1 MPQKRRFSRP
11 GMRVS
16 MTEHLASLFGTAVG
30 MLPTA
35 PARSLE
41 LLTEITAADETA
53 CDAWVGRLRCG
64 DTDRATL
71 FRAWYSR
78 NNFGQLAGAAEISMN
93 SLSARIPIGGLYGDI
108 TYPVNSPL
116 ALTMAFAVREA
127 AEGNF
132 ADALEALEDAP
143 AMGAEY
149 LVSWVRAVIY
159 GAAERW
165 TDVIDEVRAASGWP
179 DKFLGAV
186 AGVAHGVAVTNLGLF
201 TEAERRLT
209 ESNSS
214 PAGEACAPAIAWY
227 LAMARRSQGNE
238 DAAMALLEWLQAT
251 HPSPKVSA
259 ALKDPAYRL
268 VTTTAEKIAA
278 RTDRW
283 DPDSVVA
290 DTSARDELLADA
302 QAELDRQIGLSRVK
316 EQIEKYRAATQ
327 MARIRAARGMKVA
340 QQSKHMI
347 FTGPPGTGKTTIARV
362 VANILAGLGVITEPK
377 LVETSRKDFV
387 AEYEGQSSVKT
398 SRTID
403 RAVGGVLF
411 IDEAYTLVQ
420 ERDGRADPFGTEAL
434 DTLLARME
442 NDRDRLVV
450 IIAGYSADIDRLLE
464 TNDGLRSRFST
475 RVEFDSYSADD
486 IVEIAR
492 VIAEAND
499 SMLSADAAKRVL
511 DAATLLHDRLLN
523 GKPALDIAGN
533 GRYARQLVEA
543 GEQSRDMR
551 LARSLDIES
560 LGVEELSEI
569 SAEDMSSAIAAV
581 HARLSISE

>member
-1 MPQKRRFSRP
+1 
-11 GMRVS
+11 

-35 PARSLE
+35 PVRALE
-41 LLTEITAADETA
+41 LFTEITSADETA

-78 NNFGQLAGAAEISMN
+78 NNFGQLAGTAEISMN
-93 SLSARIPIGGLYGDI
+93 SLNARIPIGGLYGDI

-116 ALTMAFAVREA
+116 AITMAFAVREA

-132 ADALEALEDAP
+132 ADAMEALDDAP
-143 AMGAEY
+143 AMNAEY
-149 LVSWVRAVIY
+149 LVSWIKAVIY

-179 DKFLGAV
+179 DKFLGAA

-214 PAGEACAPAIAWY
+214 PAGEACAPSIAWY

-278 RTDRW
+278 RTDPW
-283 DPDSVVA
+283 DPGSVQA
-290 DTSARDELLADA
+290 DNSGREKLLAEA

-327 MARIRAARGMKVA
+327 MAKVRAARGMKVA

-362 VANILAGLGVITEPK
+362 VANILAGLGVIAEPK

-464 TNDGLRSRFST
+464 TNDGLRSRFAT
-475 RVEFDSYSADD
+475 RVEFDSYSAED
-486 IVEIAR
+486 IVEIAK

-499 SMLSADAAKRVL
+499 SQLSEDAAKRVL

-560 LGVEELSEI
+560 LDVEQLSEI
-569 SAEDMSSAIAAV
+569 SDEDMGNAIAAV
-581 HARLSISE
+581 HGRLNISE

>member
-1 MPQKRRFSRP
+1 
-11 GMRVS
+11 
-16 MTEHLASLFGTAVG
+16 MTDQLTGLFGSAVG

-41 LLTEITAADETA
+41 LFTEITTLDETA
-53 CDAWVGRLRCG
+53 CDAWVGRIRCG
-64 DTDRATL
+64 DTDRVTL

-93 SLSARIPIGGLYGDI
+93 GLNARVPIGGQFGDI

-116 ALTMAFAVREA
+116 AITMGFAVHEA
-127 AEGNF
+127 AVGNH
-132 ADALEALEDAP
+132 ADAMEALEDAP
-143 AMGAEY
+143 ATGAEH
-149 LVSWVRAVIY
+149 LVAWVKTVIY

-165 TDVIDEVRAASGWP
+165 TDVIDEVRGAGNWP
-179 DKFLGAV
+179 DKFLAAA
-186 AGVAHGVAVTNLGLF
+186 AGVAHGVAAVNLGLF

-214 PAGEACAPAIAWY
+214 PAGEACATAIAWY

-238 DAAMALLEWLQAT
+238 ESAVALLEWLQAT
-251 HPSPKVSA
+251 HPEPKVAA
-259 ALKDPAYRL
+259 ALRDPNYRL
-268 VTTTAEKIAA
+268 ETTSPEKIAL
-278 RTDRW
+278 RTDPW
-283 DPDSVVA
+283 DPASVVA
-290 DTSARDELLADA
+290 DNSGREKLLADA

-316 EQIEKYRAATQ
+316 DQIEKYRAATQ
-327 MARIRAARGMKVA
+327 MAKVRAARGMKVA
-340 QQSKHMI
+340 QQSKHII

-362 VANILAGLGVITEPK
+362 VANILAGLGVIAEPK

-398 SRTID
+398 ARTID

-464 TNDGLRSRFST
+464 SNDGLRSRFST
-475 RVEFDSYSADD
+475 RVEFDSYSPDEIVD
-486 IVEIAR
+486 IAKVLAT
-492 VIAEAND
+492 AND
-499 SMLSADAAKRVL
+499 STVSEEASKRVL
-511 DAATLLHDRLLN
+511 EAATLLRQRSLN

-533 GRYARQLVEA
+533 GRYARQLIEA
-543 GEQSRDMR
+543 GEQARDMR
-551 LARSLDIES
+551 LARTVDFDS
-560 LGVEELSEI
+560 LGVEQLSEI
-569 SAEDMSSAIAAV
+569 NGEDMAGAIDAV
-581 HARLSISE
+581 HARLSIVE

>member
-1 MPQKRRFSRP
+1 
-11 GMRVS
+11 

-41 LLTEITAADETA
+41 LFTEITAADETA

-78 NNFGQLAGAAEISMN
+78 NNFGQLAGTAEISMN
-93 SLSARIPIGGLYGDI
+93 SLNARIPIGGLYGDI

-116 ALTMAFAVREA
+116 AITMAFAVREA

-132 ADALEALEDAP
+132 ADAMEALDDAP
-143 AMGAEY
+143 AAGAEY
-149 LVSWVRAVIY
+149 LVSWIRAVIY

-165 TDVIDEVRAASGWP
+165 TDVIDEVRSAAGWP
-179 DKFLGAV
+179 DKFLGAA
-186 AGVAHGVAVTNLGLF
+186 AGVAHGVAVTNLGLS

-214 PAGEACAPAIAWY
+214 PAGEACAPSIAWY

-238 DAAMALLEWLQAT
+238 DAAVALLEWLQAT

-259 ALKDPAYRL
+259 ALKDPSYRL

-278 RTDRW
+278 RKDPW
-283 DPDSVVA
+283 DPASVEA
-290 DTSARDELLADA
+290 DNSGREKLLADA

-327 MARIRAARGMKVA
+327 MARVRAARGMKVA

-362 VANILAGLGVITEPK
+362 VANILAGLGVIAEPK

-464 TNDGLRSRFST
+464 TNDGLRSRFAT
-475 RVEFDSYSADD
+475 RVEFDSYSAED
-486 IVEIAR
+486 IVEIAK

-499 SMLSADAAKRVL
+499 SLLSDEAAKRVL
-511 DAATLLHDRLLN
+511 DAATLLHERTLN

-560 LGVEELSEI
+560 LGVEQLSEI
-569 SAEDMSSAIAAV
+569 SAEDMSSSIAAV
-581 HARLSISE
+581 HARLNISE

>member
-1 MPQKRRFSRP
+1 
-11 GMRVS
+11 
-16 MTEHLASLFGTAVG
+16 MTDQLAGLFGSAVG
-30 MLPTA
+30 MLPNA

-41 LLTEITAADETA
+41 LFTEITTIDETA
-53 CDAWVGRLRCG
+53 CDGWVGRIRCG

-78 NNFGQLAGAAEISMN
+78 TRFGQLAGAAEISMN
-93 SLSARIPIGGLYGDI
+93 TLNARVPIGGQFGDI

-116 ALTMAFAVREA
+116 AITMGFAVNEA
-127 AEGNF
+127 SVGNH
-132 ADALEALEDAP
+132 ADAMEALDDVP
-143 AMGAEY
+143 STGAEH
-149 LVSWVRAVIY
+149 LVAWVRAVIY
-159 GAAERW
+159 GSAERW
-165 TDVIDEVRAASGWP
+165 TDVIDEVRGASSWP
-179 DKFLGAV
+179 DKFLAAA
-186 AGVAHGVAVTNLGLF
+186 AGVAHGVAAANLGLF

-214 PAGEACAPAIAWY
+214 PAGEACATAIAWN
-227 LAMARRSQGNE
+227 LAMTRRSQGNE
-238 DAAMALLEWLQAT
+238 ESAVALLEWLQAT
-251 HPSPKVSA
+251 HPEPKVAA
-259 ALKDPAYRL
+259 ALKDPNYRM

-278 RTDRW
+278 RTDPW
-283 DPDSVVA
+283 DPTSVVA
-290 DTSARDELLADA
+290 DTSARDKLLIDA

-316 EQIEKYRAATQ
+316 DQIERYRAATQ
-327 MARIRAARGMKVA
+327 MAKVRAARGMKVA
-340 QQSKHMI
+340 QQSKHII

-362 VANILAGLGVITEPK
+362 VANILAGLGVIAEPK

-398 SRTID
+398 ARTID
-403 RAVGGVLF
+403 RALGGVLF

-464 TNDGLRSRFST
+464 VNDGLRSRFST
-475 RVEFDSYSADD
+475 RVEFDSYSPDEIVD
-486 IVEIAR
+486 IAKVLA
-492 VIAEAND
+492 ASND
-499 SMLSADAAKRVL
+499 SSLSEDAGKRVL
-511 DAATLLHDRLLN
+511 EAATLLSQRTLN

-543 GEQSRDMR
+543 GEQYRDMR
-551 LARSLDIES
+551 LARSIEFDS
-560 LGVEELSEI
+560 LGVEQLSEI
-569 SAEDMSSAIAAV
+569 NGEDMTEAIDAV
-581 HARLSISE
+581 HARLSIVE